1 MKKSKNKYIRIQIL
15 NLQDEHCMGCQK
27 ISAYRKSGNCKTSWC
42 ADNCEIGK
50 RIKQLGDTLLEG
62 RNETMAEQRA
72 EERNWDVLCEKAEKL
87 REQKLSWA
95 KIADRLGVSEST
107 LYHNVAKRREK
118 KENARKR
125 IGVSKLFTT
134 KEKAQGTNNENG
146 KSVMTTPVLLKEK
159 EQLLQTLQ
167 TEQEARKGI
176 EAEYE
181 RIKKQLQERE
191 EAYTILLNES
201 NQLSEK
207 KWEVEAELRKTQIR
221 IGTAE
226 ETAEMERKHR
236 LECQARAQ
244 ALGIALKA
252 IL

>member
-1 MKKSKNKYIRIQIL
+1 MKKNKNKSIRIQIL
-15 NLQDEHCMGCQK
+15 NLQDEHCVGCQK
-27 ISAYRKSGNCKTSWC
+27 IPAYRKSGNRKTSWC
-42 ADNCEIGK
+42 ADNCRIGK
-50 RIKQLGDTLLEG
+50 RIKQLGETLLEG
-62 RNETMAEQRA
+62 RNETMAEQMA
-72 EERNWDVLCEKAEKL
+72 EERNWDTLCERAEKL
-87 REQKLSWA
+87 RGEKLSWA
-95 KIADRLGVSEST
+95 KIADSLGVSEST
-107 LYHNVAKRREK
+107 LYYNVAKRREK
-118 KENARKR
+118 KENART
-125 IGVSKLFTT
+125 KLFTT

-146 KSVMTTPVLLKEK
+146 KSMMTTPVLLKEK

-167 TEQEARKGI
+167 TERETRKGI

-207 KWEVEAELRKTQIR
+207 KWEVEAELRKVQIR
-221 IGTAE
+221 IGAAE
-226 ETAEMERKHR
+226 ETAERERKHR

-252 IL
+252 VL

>member
-1 MKKSKNKYIRIQIL
+1 MGTSHLKKSKNKSIRIQIL
-15 NLQDEHCMGCQK
+15 NLQDEHCASCQK
-27 ISAYRKSGNCKTSWC
+27 VPAYRKSGNRKTSWC
-42 ADNCEIGK
+42 ADNCKIGK
-50 RIKQLGDTLLEG
+50 QIKQLGDTLLEG
-62 RNETMAEQRA
+62 RNETMAEQLA
-72 EERNWDVLCEKAEKL
+72 EERNWDALCEKAEKL

-107 LYHNVAKRREK
+107 LYYNVAKRREK

-191 EAYTILLNES
+191 EAYTILRNES

-221 IGTAE
+221 ISA
-226 ETAEMERKHR
+226 
-236 LECQARAQ
+236 ARN
-244 ALGIALKA
+244 G
-252 IL
+252 

>member
-1 MKKSKNKYIRIQIL
+1 MKLDKKSVRIQVL
-15 NLQDEHCMGCQK
+15 DLQDENCGGCEK
-27 ISAYRKSGNCKTSWC
+27 VPAYRKSGNRKTSWC
-42 ADNCEIGK
+42 TDNCRIGK
-50 RIKQLGDTLLEG
+50 KLKQLGDTLLEG
-62 RNETMAEQRA
+62 RNETMAEQMA

-118 KENARKR
+118 KGSTRKR
-125 IGVSKLFTT
+125 
-134 KEKAQGTNNENG
+134 EG
-146 KSVMTTPVLLKEK
+146 KSKSKKSLDIGIKVVRKREEK
-159 EQLLQTLQ
+159 SDEDVCVSPQMELR
-167 TEQEARKGI
+167 TEL
-176 EAEYE
+176 E
-181 RIKKQLQERE
+181 RVKQQLQDRE
-191 EAYTILLNES
+191 EEYITLLNEC

-221 IGTAE
+221 IGVAE

-252 IL
+252 VL

>member
-1 MKKSKNKYIRIQIL
+1 MKTIL
-15 NLQDEHCMGCQK
+15 G
-27 ISAYRKSGNCKTSWC
+27 
-42 ADNCEIGK
+42 
-50 RIKQLGDTLLEG
+50 
-62 RNETMAEQRA
+62 
-72 EERNWDVLCEKAEKL
+72 
-87 REQKLSWA
+87 

-107 LYHNVAKRREK
+107 LYYNVAKRREK
-118 KENARKR
+118 KRTRKR

-201 NQLSEK
+201 NQLSEMGS
-207 KWEVEAELRKTQIR
+207 RS
-221 IGTAE
+221 
-226 ETAEMERKHR
+226 
-236 LECQARAQ
+236 
-244 ALGIALKA
+244 
-252 IL
+252 

>member
-1 MKKSKNKYIRIQIL
+1 MKAPCIIT
-15 NLQDEHCMGCQK
+15 LQNDE
-27 ISAYRKSGNCKTSWC
+27 R
-42 ADNCEIGK
+42 
-50 RIKQLGDTLLEG
+50 
-62 RNETMAEQRA
+62 
-72 EERNWDVLCEKAEKL
+72 
-87 REQKLSWA
+87 
-95 KIADRLGVSEST
+95 
-107 LYHNVAKRREK
+107 K

-207 KWEVEAELRKTQIR
+207 KWEVEAELRKL
-221 IGTAE
+221 
-226 ETAEMERKHR
+226 K
-236 LECQARAQ
+236 LESARQ
-244 ALGIALKA
+244 KKQLKWNGNIAWNVKQEHKR
-252 IL
+252 

>member
-1 MKKSKNKYIRIQIL
+1 M
-15 NLQDEHCMGCQK
+15 
-27 ISAYRKSGNCKTSWC
+27 
-42 ADNCEIGK
+42 
-50 RIKQLGDTLLEG
+50 
-62 RNETMAEQRA
+62 
-72 EERNWDVLCEKAEKL
+72 
-87 REQKLSWA
+87 KLSWA

-107 LYHNVAKRREK
+107 LYYNVAKRREK

-191 EAYTILLNES
+191 EAYTILRNES
-201 NQLSEK
+201 NQLSENGKSKLNYEKLKLESARRK
-207 KWEVEAELRKTQIR
+207 KQLIYGTEAPPRMSSKSTSIR
-221 IGTAE
+221 HRIESHIVGE
-226 ETAEMERKHR
+226 KYETHQRRTHPAYLSDWRYHRTEM
-236 LECQARAQ
+236 
-244 ALGIALKA
+244 
-252 IL
+252 